1 MRWIYGPK
9 RYRLSSL
16 FTTRN
21 RSKGLVKRL
30 DFSKFILPKA
40 NVLDYTDILINIR
53 KIIRSINLESKRID
67 KQYGISIPQYLCLN
81 FLNTREV
88 FRATAKEI
96 GIHLNLNA
104 STVSGLI
111 VRLEKKGYV
120 AKVPHSEDKRSS
132 YIYLTAIGAQVVN
145 SIPDLLHEKLTTKLK
160 QLPDKDLN
168 SLQSSLALLIG
179 FMEVEGLDASPVIAP
194 DEHIISN

>member
-1 MRWIYGPK
+1 MCPADPHQFVI
-9 RYRLSSL
+9 LV
-16 FTTRN
+16 TRN

-81 FLNTREV
+81 FLNTREI

-96 GIHLNLNA
+96 SIHLNLNA
-104 STVSGLI
+104 STVSGLTMTLHVYAKPI
-111 VRLEKKGYV
+111 DHCRVFNSKKDCFETKTMTYDTV
-120 AKVPHSEDKRSS
+120 SDLS
-132 YIYLTAIGAQVVN
+132 AQ
-145 SIPDLLHEKLTTKLK
+145 
-160 QLPDKDLN
+160 
-168 SLQSSLALLIG
+168 QSAG
-179 FMEVEGLDASPVIAP
+179 
-194 DEHIISN
+194 